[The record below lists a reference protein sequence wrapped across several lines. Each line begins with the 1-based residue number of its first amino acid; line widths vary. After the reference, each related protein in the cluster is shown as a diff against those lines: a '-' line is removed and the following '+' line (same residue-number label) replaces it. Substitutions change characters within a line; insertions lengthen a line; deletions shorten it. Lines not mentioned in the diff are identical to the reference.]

1 MYRIALKILL
11 FGAALAWAA
20 TAADDVAG
28 HYVGFGKEPYT
39 GRRFASTVEIT
50 PAGELYHLRWVEDG
64 GGEMTGVGLVVGD
77 WLCVGRDAPIGF
89 AVAAY
94 KILPDGTLEGTY
106 GMPGF
111 KETGTEN
118 LHPEEGD

>member
-1 MYRIALKILL
+1 MKKLTLKILL
-11 FGAALAWAA
+11 LAAALAWAA

-28 HYVGFGKEPYT
+28 RYVGFGKRPYS
-39 GRRFASTVEIT
+39 GERYACSVEII
-50 PAGELYHLRWVEDG
+50 PAGELYHLRWEFEE
-64 GGEMTGVGLVVGD
+64 GGEFTGVGLVVGD
-77 WLCVGRDAPIGF
+77 WLCVGRESQLSF

-94 KILPDGTLEGTY
+94 EILPDRTLKGTY

-118 LHPEEGD
+118 LHPEEGE